1 MAINDI
7 TLGAGLRQSLA
18 HLQLVSA
25 LQARTTER
33 LATGRRVNSAVDD
46 PAAYFAAQNHLSRAS
61 DLSVRKDSMGEA
73 IQNVTAATDGID
85 AITSMIEQAK
95 GLAAS
100 ARGASTAD
108 RLALAAQFDDLLG
121 QIDQLAGDSGYRG
134 INLLADDSLTVE
146 FNEDGSSSLTITGF
160 DATTGGGLGI
170 SGAANNWAAD
180 TDIDAA
186 VTDLDSG
193 LDTLRTNAKTM
204 ASNLDIVN
212 TRQDFTTNLIN
223 TLTGGADNLT
233 LADMN
238 EEGANMLAL
247 QTRQE
252 LGIVALSLSSSAQQ
266 SILKL
271 F

>member
-134 INLLADDSLTVE
+134 INLLADD
-146 FNEDGSSSLTITGF
+146 
-160 DATTGGGLGI
+160 
-170 SGAANNWAAD
+170 AD
-180 TDIDAA
+180 
-186 VTDLDSG
+186 
-193 LDTLRTNAKTM
+193 
-204 ASNLDIVN
+204 
-212 TRQDFTTNLIN
+212 
-223 TLTGGADNLT
+223 
-233 LADMN
+233 
-238 EEGANMLAL
+238 
-247 QTRQE
+247 E
-252 LGIVALSLSSSAQQ
+252 LGPRLRV
-266 SILKL
+266 
-271 F
+271 

>member
-7 TLGAGLRQSLA
+7 TLGAGMRQSLA
-18 HLQLVSA
+18 HLQTVASLM
-25 LQARTTER
+25 ARTTER

-61 DLSVRKDSMGEA
+61 DLSVRKDAMGEA
-73 IQNVTAATDGID
+73 IQNVRAATEGID
-85 AITSMIEQAK
+85 ALTSLIEQAK

-100 ARGASTAD
+100 ARGATAAD
-108 RLALAAQFDDLLG
+108 RQALAAQFDDLLT
-121 QIDQLAGDSGYRG
+121 QIDQLASDSGYRG
-134 INLLADDSLTVE
+134 INLLGGDSLTVE
-146 FNEDGSSSLTITGF
+146 FNEDGSSSITITGF
-160 DATTGGGLGI
+160 DATT
-170 SGAANNWAAD
+170 SGDLDIAGATNDWVDD

-186 VTDLDSG
+186 VSDLDDA

-204 ASNLDIVN
+204 ASNLDIVT
-212 TRQDFTTNLIN
+212 TRQEFTTSIIN
-223 TLTGGADNLT
+223 TLTTGADNLT
-233 LADMN
+233 LADPN

-252 LGIVALSLSSSAQQ
+252 LGIVALSLSSAAQQ
-266 SILKL
+266 SVLKL